1 MPDLRLT
8 PGPSDSSKLIGG
20 GRSRDCWLYAQ
31 SVSTDSILR
40 GQEIGFADPGPPPPS
55 PDALVDI
62 SDISAIDLYLLAYKS
77 VTDEALGLIM
87 GGPAYSIICDE
98 ACILWSAVLNCPI
111 IAYIK
116 DGSLYVTYN
125 RQYGEGNWTV
135 PAVNG
140 SYTRIVGDGSLWSGN
155 SFLAGFRDGAWYCLR
170 LVEGDTKFR
179 EVAMITDD
187 FDDTVSVTYH
197 ATRDSTARQ
206 MFYVNDGS
214 DTTVFF
220 SLTEGET
227 WQQEA

>member
-1 MPDLRLT
+1 MANPYFGAPNSFDAGIDWAGWFDEELE
-8 PGPSDSSKLIGG
+8 
-20 GRSRDCWLYAQ
+20 
-31 SVSTDSILR
+31 VSASISAEVDA
-40 GQEIGFADPGPPPPS
+40 GEI
-55 PDALVDI
+55 DI
-62 SDISAIDLYLLAYKS
+62 SLCPYKS
-77 VTDEALGLIM
+77 VTDEALALIM
-87 GGPAYSIICDE
+87 GGPSYSIICDE

-155 SFLAGFRDGAWYCLR
+155 SFLAAFRDSAWYCLR

-187 FDDTVSVTYH
+187 FDDSVSVTYH

-227 WQQEA
+227 WAQES

>member
-1 MPDLRLT
+1 MANPYFGAPNSFDTGIDWAGWFDDELEVSASVASELCELT
-8 PGPSDSSKLIGG
+8 LALLS
-20 GRSRDCWLYAQ
+20 A
-31 SVSTDSILR
+31 SVSAGATVEA
-40 GQEIGFADPGPPPPS
+40 GAGEI
-55 PDALVDI
+55 DI
-62 SDISAIDLYLLAYKS
+62 SLYPYKS
-77 VTDEALGLIM
+77 VTDEALALIM
-87 GGPAYSIICDE
+87 GGPSHSIICDE
-98 ACILWSAVLNCPI
+98 ACILWSAALNCPI

-140 SYTRIVGDGSLWSGN
+140 NYTRIAGDGSMWSGN
-155 SFLAGFRDGAWYCLR
+155 SFLAAFRNGAWYCLR

-179 EVAMITDD
+179 EIAMITDD
-187 FDDTVSVTYH
+187 FDDSVSVTYH

>member
-1 MPDLRLT
+1 MANPYFGAPNSFDAGIDWAGWFDEELEVSASVASELCELT
-8 PGPSDSSKLIGG
+8 LALLS
-20 GRSRDCWLYAQ
+20 A
-31 SVSTDSILR
+31 SVSAGATVDVDA
-40 GQEIGFADPGPPPPS
+40 GEI
-55 PDALVDI
+55 DI
-62 SDISAIDLYLLAYKS
+62 SLYPYKS
-77 VTDEALGLIM
+77 VTDEALALIM
-87 GGPAYSIICDE
+87 GGPSYSIVCDE

-155 SFLAGFRDGAWYCLR
+155 SFLAAFRGSAWYCLR

-187 FDDTVSVTYH
+187 FDDSVSVTYH

-220 SLTEGET
+220 STEEGENWT
-227 WQQEA
+227 QES

>member
-1 MPDLRLT
+1 MAY
-8 PGPSDSSKLIGG
+8 PSFGAPNAFDAGLDWAGWFDDELEVSP
-20 GRSRDCWLYAQ
+20 
-31 SVSTDSILR
+31 SVSSGLCELTMALLSASVSA
-40 GQEIGFADPGPPPPS
+40 GATVGVGTGEI
-55 PDALVDI
+55 DI
-62 SDISAIDLYLLAYKS
+62 DLLAYKS

-98 ACILWSAVLNCPI
+98 ACILWSSILNCPI

-140 SYTRIVGDGSLWSGN
+140 NYTRIVGDGSLWSGN
-155 SFLAGFRDGAWYCLR
+155 SFLAGFRGSAWYCLR

-197 ATRDSTARQ
+197 ATRDATARQ

-227 WQQEA
+227 WAQEA